1 MIPINTRSHK
11 LKFLRKTEAPDIDGY
26 FGIILGSVH
35 PKLERLRQWVDDRF
49 DNRVTRLGTLFAII
63 TVSVGSAALLSAN
76 NLLFL
81 IVAALLATLM
91 ISGVINR
98 LSLADLEMEFLL
110 PEHLAARMPGNAHIR
125 VHNHKSWLPSF
136 SLFLEPRGQ
145 SGFTNPLYFPFLP
158 GGAVQEQQVAVL
170 FPKRG
175 KYAENNFRFS
185 TRFPFGFAE
194 RRTSVSL
201 KGEVLVYPNLDIKPG
216 FADLAAAL
224 EGEASIRDQGRGTEF
239 HSIRPYQHGEG
250 ARHLDWKGTAHTGHL
265 QLREFAREQRRLV
278 EIVLDTDAQTNEDW
292 FEWAVEYSAWLA
304 MEMTTRGWPLRF
316 RSNKI
321 DITVPAEGNVYDI
334 LKFLA
339 DVQINAQ
346 APIHPDYKSSIAIV
360 FTARTANFEA
370 AGWRGTCF
378 IGPDDWPGLSATSS
392 ATNSRKT

>member
-11 LKFLRKTEAPDIDGY
+11 LRFLRKTDWPDIDGY

-35 PKLERLRQWVDDRF
+35 PKLERLRRWVDDRF

-98 LSLADLEMEFLL
+98 LSLAGLEMEFLL
-110 PEHLAARMPGNAHIR
+110 PEHLAARMPGSAQIR
-125 VHNHKSWLPSF
+125 VHNRKSWLPSF

-145 SGFTNPLYFPFLP
+145 SGFSTALYFPFLP
-158 GGAVQEQQVAVL
+158 GGAVQEQQVPVL

-175 KYAENNFRFS
+175 KYTENNFRFS

-201 KGEVLVYPNLDIKPG
+201 KGEVIVYPNLDAKPG

-250 ARHLDWKGTAHTGHL
+250 ARHLDWKGTAHTGNL
-265 QLREFAREQRRLV
+265 QVREFAREQRRLV
-278 EIVLDTDAQTNEDW
+278 EIVLDTDAQKNTEW

-304 MEMTTRGWPLRF
+304 MEMTTRDWPLRF
-316 RSNKI
+316 RCGQI
-321 DITVPAEGNVYDI
+321 DIAVPANGTVYDI

-339 DVQINAQ
+339 DVPINAQ
-346 APIHPDYKSSIAIV
+346 TPIQPDNNSNFAIV
-360 FTARTANFEA
+360 FTARMADLDA
-370 AGWRGTCF
+370 AGWHGAWF
-378 IGPDDWPGLSATSS
+378 IGPDDWHGISATGS
-392 ATNSRKT
+392 ASNSRKT

>member
-1 MIPINTRSHK
+1 M
-11 LKFLRKTEAPDIDGY
+11 
-26 FGIILGSVH
+26 H

-49 DNRVTRLGTLFAII
+49 DNRVTRLGTLFAVI

-98 LSLADLEMEFLL
+98 LTLSDLEMEFLL
-110 PEHLAARMPGNAHIR
+110 PEHLAARMPGNAQIR

-201 KGEVLVYPNLDIKPG
+201 KGEVIVYPNLDAKPG

-224 EGEASIRDQGRGTEF
+224 EGEAAIRDQGRGTEF

-250 ARHLDWKGTAHTGHL
+250 ARHLDWKGTAHTGNL
-265 QLREFAREQRRLV
+265 QVREFAREQRRLV
-278 EIVLDTDAQTNEDW
+278 EIVLDTDAQTNADW
-292 FEWAVEYSAWLA
+292 FEWAVEYTAWLA
-304 MEMTTRGWPLRF
+304 MEMTSRGWPLRF
-316 RSNKI
+316 RSGQI
-321 DITVPAEGNVYDI
+321 DITVPADGNVYDI

-339 DVQINAQ
+339 DVRINAQ
-346 APIHPDYKSSIAIV
+346 TPIQPDDKSSIAIL
-360 FTARTANFEA
+360 FTTRIADLEA
-370 AGWRGTCF
+370 AGWHGACF
-378 IGPDDWPGLSATSS
+378 IGPDDWPGISAASS
-392 ATNSRKT
+392 TTGSRKT